1 MSMTQKLGK
10 KGRFAKVSLQ
20 AKEGMNFTV
29 LTIFP
34 KMFDLF
40 WEHGIIRK
48 AIDQKKI
55 SASAIDIRNFA
66 TGKHRSTDDRP
77 YGGGCGMV
85 MKPEPLAAAIRA
97 ATKKTPF
104 AKRILLTP
112 QGRRFDQGVANE
124 LSSLKGLILI
134 CGRYEGVDERICHD
148 FIDDEI
154 SIGDYILTGGE
165 LAAMIIIDALARLI
179 PGVLSDKDSA
189 EKETFSGNVLKHG
202 QYTRPSSFE
211 GRYVPE
217 VLLSGN
223 HKEIDKWR
231 LETSLIR
238 TFLKRPDLLKNRAL
252 SKEEIN
258 ILKKWCI
265 DIEKIIHNQSIH
277 GPGALPG
284 GQ

>member
-1 MSMTQKLGK
+1 
-10 KGRFAKVSLQ
+10 
-20 AKEGMNFTV
+20 MNFTV

-34 KMFDLF
+34 KMFDPF

-48 AIDQKKI
+48 AVEQKKI
-55 SASAIDIRNFA
+55 SVSAIDIRDFA

-85 MKPEPLAAAIRA
+85 MKPEPLAAAVRE
-97 ATKKTPF
+97 ATKKAPF

-112 QGRRFDQGVANE
+112 QGRRFDQRVAKE
-124 LSSLKGLILI
+124 FSSLSGLILI
-134 CGRYEGVDERICHD
+134 CGRYEGVDERICQD

-165 LAAMIIIDALARLI
+165 LAAMIMIDALTRLI
-179 PGVLSDKDSA
+179 PGVLGDKDSA
-189 EKETFSGNVLKHG
+189 EKETFSDSVLKHG
-202 QYTRPSSFE
+202 QYTRPVRFE
-211 GRYVPE
+211 GNKVPE

-238 TFLKRPDLLKNRAL
+238 TFLKRPDLLEDRAL
-252 SKEEIN
+252 SEEEIN

-265 DIEKIIHNQSIH
+265 DIEKIIHNQSIR
-277 GPGALPG
+277 GSGSLSG
-284 GQ
+284 DQ

>member
-1 MSMTQKLGK
+1 LLFYPNQHAGSRQKK
-10 KGRFAKVSLQ
+10 R
-20 AKEGMNFTV
+20 MNFTV

-34 KMFDLF
+34 KMFDPF
-40 WEHGIIRK
+40 WEHGIIRR

-55 SASAIDIRNFA
+55 SVSAVDIRDFA
-66 TGKHRSTDDRP
+66 EGKHRSTDDRP

-97 ATKKTPF
+97 ATKKAPF

-112 QGRRFDQGVANE
+112 QGRRFDQRVANE
-124 LSSLKGLILI
+124 LSALKGLILI
-134 CGRYEGVDERICHD
+134 CGRYEGVDERICQD

-165 LAAMIIIDALARLI
+165 LAAMIMIDALTRLI
-179 PGVLSDKDSA
+179 PGVLGDKDSA
-189 EKETFSGNVLKHG
+189 EKETFSDSVLKHG

-211 GRYVPE
+211 GRDVPE

-231 LETSLIR
+231 RETSLIR
-238 TFLKRPDLLKNRAL
+238 TFLKRPDLLKNRVL

-258 ILKKWCI
+258 ILKTWCI
-265 DIEKIIHNQSIH
+265 DIEKIIHNQSIY
-277 GPGALPG
+277 GPGALSG